1 MSRSRRKRD
10 RQRERARQVEQSA
23 EHIAQT
29 SEDSTQTEREPDWSE
44 WAGPDGVLGKAI
56 MEKNRARLA
65 SYEAEPTDVR
75 EHANH
80 ELDLS
85 RGGYAD
91 RQIVELTQNSADS
104 SLSHGNG
111 SIEVV
116 LTADRLYFADNGS
129 PIDEAGV
136 TALLHTHLSDKR
148 GNEQIGRFG
157 LGFKSLLRVSDRIEF
172 ISQSCSFRFDRAWSS
187 NEIGR
192 ILSNGVAEN
201 TPMMRL
207 AFPFDPQPII
217 KSDSILKKLATDH
230 TNIIRVAL
238 GSDQAFRLSRQM
250 VNYPLQFL
258 LLIDHIEKVTLVN
271 NTRDESSTL
280 TVHELGRSLLL
291 DRDGQKTAWRRFRRE
306 HQLTQDAIADRRTT
320 DESGSVTLT
329 WAVPESMRGE
339 RGKFW
344 AYFPTQ
350 MDSLVAG
357 ILNAPW
363 KTNED
368 RTNLLPG
375 DFNDELIDAMAEL
388 IAGNVGDLRSETDPA
403 RHLDA
408 LPPREQR
415 DYTDQAKS
423 LRRGIFRRL
432 NQSPIVPD
440 RRGDL
445 RLPSDIHYPPRALVP
460 TTSMPALDAYTR
472 STHAPRNSLHGS
484 ATTPT
489 RWIRVEELN
498 DPQGLREQDRGR
510 GAPHPTMS
518 EWLEALTR
526 GKTAQDAVEA
536 SRDAIRVA
544 ALLDDFVRPDPK
556 MLGRIFRTQ
565 SNDWRMLDQVFLPSE
580 GDTRIGDAEKLIHD
594 ALVNDASTLAAMK
607 TLGMSELSKT
617 ERFRD
622 AFASYLSRNR
632 NPYTANSDDCKKLW
646 LAIPDT
652 DWEDVVDVV
661 KEVQGYRSR
670 FPVKVARGTWK
681 PLRDVILPGKICD
694 ADDAPD
700 VSVDTDFHSDDD
712 IEILDSL
719 GVWDGP
725 RSDGDL
731 SGEPG
736 YERYLTEL
744 REKYRDD
751 VGARVHYS
759 KLTINDRARVGPLSV
774 MITLPETAKV
784 KYTKSL
790 LSVDGLFVGWTV
802 AHDDW
807 YKYDAKTYDS
817 YSLHF
822 VREHGIVSD
831 GQGGVLPL
839 SDAGDHPAALRE
851 LAELR
856 TWDKIKDAFGF
867 EDPPVSTEDCEAIDA
882 EEEELV
888 VDVWP
893 GLRAFDAGR
902 DVGHML
908 VRCSGVAVRGV
919 RDELRCH
926 YVDGDR
932 VFVVW
937 RDDKTGL
944 MSVNAALGLG
954 LSASQ
959 ITEVLRYEDQRV
971 EDEKRKIRAC
981 VTDAER
987 LLMAVGERNLLNELP
1002 TDFRSFNRYTGENLE
1017 GVSVAEAA
1025 IDNWQTDALWHCRG
1039 YLEHLAPPKQW
1050 AGGRRIPEFVE
1061 SLGFGP
1067 AWARERSLALPPYE
1081 EVRGPFTLPDLH
1093 RYQQLIVDE
1102 LRFMLRERWTG
1113 SVARR
1118 GLVSLPT
1125 GAGKTRVTVQAVV
1138 EAMRDDN
1145 FSGDVLWV
1153 ADREELC
1160 EQAID
1165 SWQEVWRCV
1174 GPERRDL
1181 RISRLYAGR
1190 DAPIRIDG
1198 THVVVASIQTLNA
1211 RLGRSDTSDYDTV
1224 RNVGLVVLDEAHH
1237 AIAPTYTRLMGNLGF
1252 QQRDSGRGP
1261 VMLGLTATPYRGRNE
1276 EETDR
1281 LAARFY
1287 RNRLD
1292 RKALEDIVEDD
1303 PESVIRYLQSPEMR
1317 VLAKARHQVIDG
1329 GELELTAKERLQAE
1343 DLPWLPSTAEERLA
1357 TNHERTDLILKAYE
1371 ELIAQRTERWPTLV
1385 FATSV
1390 RHAQTI
1396 AAVLCRRGIPARW
1409 VSSDTQT
1416 QTRRRYVEEYR
1427 DGKIDVLVNYG
1438 VFREGFDAPKTRVVI
1453 VARPVYSPNLYFQ
1466 MIGRGLRGPANGGN
1480 NECLIIDVRDNILEY
1495 KRQLAFT
1502 ELEDFWD

>member
-1 MSRSRRKRD
+1 MSRRKRD

-23 EHIAQT
+23 EHLAQT
-29 SEDSTQTEREPDWSE
+29 NEDTAQAEREPDWSQWE
-44 WAGPDGVLGKAI
+44 GPDGELGKAI
-56 MEKNRARLA
+56 LEKNRARLA
-65 SYEAEPTDVR
+65 SYKAAPTDVR

-91 RQIVELTQNSADS
+91 RQIVELTQNSADQ

-116 LTADRLYFADNGS
+116 LTADRLYFADDGI

-157 LGFKSLLRVSDRIEF
+157 LGFKSLLRVSDNIDF
-172 ISQSCSFRFDRAWSS
+172 ISRSCSFRFDRARSS
-187 NEIGR
+187 KEIGR
-192 ILSNGVAEN
+192 IISNGVVDSA
-201 TPMMRL
+201 PMMRL
-207 AFPFDPQPII
+207 AYPFDPKSTI
-217 KSDSILKKLATDH
+217 KSDSILKRLATNH
-230 TNIIRVAL
+230 ANIIRVDL
-238 GSDQAFRLSRQM
+238 SSDQAFRLSRQM
-250 VNYPLQFL
+250 INYPSQFL
-258 LLIDHIEKVTLVN
+258 LLIDHISKITLIN
-271 NTRDESSTL
+271 QTRDESSTL
-280 TVHELGRSLLL
+280 TVHKLGRALLL
-291 DRDGQKTAWRRFRRE
+291 DRDGQKTSWRRFRSE
-306 HQLTQDAIADRRTT
+306 HQLTPDAIADRRTT
-320 DESGSVTLT
+320 DESGSVELT
-329 WAVPESMRGE
+329 WAVPEQLRGE

-344 AYFPTQ
+344 AFFPTQ

-375 DFNDELIDAMAEL
+375 DFNDELIDAMAAL
-388 IAGNVGDLRSETDPA
+388 IAGNVGGLRSETDPA

-432 NQSPIVPD
+432 NQAPIVPD
-440 RRGDL
+440 RQGDL
-445 RLPSDIHYPPRALVP
+445 RLPGNIHYPPRALVP
-460 TTSMPALDAYTR
+460 STSMPALDVYTR
-472 STHAPRNSLHGS
+472 SPHAPRNSLHIS
-484 ATTPT
+484 STTPT

-498 DPQGLREQDRGR
+498 DPRGLRVQDRGQ
-510 GAPHPTMS
+510 GAPHPTMR

-526 GKTAQDAVEA
+526 GKSGVDAVEA
-536 SRDAIRVA
+536 SRDAIQVA
-544 ALLDDFVRPDPK
+544 AWLPENHRAPAE
-556 MLGRIFRTQ
+556 LGRIFLTRGYQ
-565 SNDWRMLDQVFLPSE
+565 WRVLDRVFLPSE
-580 GDTRIGDAEKLIHD
+580 GGTSHGDAEKLIHA
-594 ALVNDASTLAAMK
+594 ALVEDDATLVALK
-607 TLGMSELSKT
+607 TIGVKELSKT

-622 AFASYLSRNR
+622 ALASYLRRNP
-632 NPYTANSDDCKKLW
+632 NPYTADSDDCEELW

-661 KEVQGYRSR
+661 KEDQGYRSR
-670 FPVKVARGTWK
+670 FPVRVASGTWK
-681 PLRDVILPGKICD
+681 PLKDVIWPGRVCGV
-694 ADDAPD
+694 DDAPD
-700 VSVDTDFHSDDD
+700 VCVDTEFYSDDD
-712 IEILDSL
+712 MEILDSL

-725 RSDGDL
+725 RKEFDVAL
-731 SGEPG
+731 EPG
-736 YERYLTEL
+736 FKKYKDTILN
-744 REKYRDD
+744 KYRRRSHPT
-751 VGARVHYS
+751 GQTPQ
-759 KLTINDRARVGPLSV
+759 L
-774 MITLPETAKV
+774 
-784 KYTKSL
+784 SL
-790 LSVDGLFVGWTV
+790 LSLWSPGSPGPLGVLARLPEGPCARYTSMLLACDSLFRPCTV
-802 AHDDW
+802 KHDSQGQ
-807 YKYDAKTYDS
+807 YEPHGYQN

-831 GQGGVLPL
+831 GRGGVVRL
-839 SDAGDHPAALRE
+839 SDAGGHPAALRE

-856 TWDKIKDAFGF
+856 TWDKIKEAFGF
-867 EDPPVSTEDCEAIDA
+867 EDPPVSMEDCEAIDA
-882 EEEELV
+882 EEEELL

-893 GLRAFDAGR
+893 GLRAFD
-902 DVGHML
+902 VGNDIGHFL

-919 RDELRCH
+919 RDESRLH

-937 RDDKTGL
+937 QDDKSGL
-944 MSVNAALGLG
+944 MAVNTALGLG

-959 ITEVLRYEDQRV
+959 ITEALQYEDRRV
-971 EDEKRKIRAC
+971 EDEKRKIREG

-1002 TDFRSFNRYTGENLE
+1002 TDFRAFNRYTGENLE

-1039 YLEHLAPPKQW
+1039 YLRHLAPPKQW
-1050 AGGRRIPEFVE
+1050 AGGRRILEFVE

-1125 GAGKTRVTVQAVV
+1125 GSGKTRVTVQAVV

-1237 AIAPTYTRLMGNLGF
+1237 AIAPTYTRLMDNLGF

-1329 GELELTAKERLQAE
+1329 GELELTAEERRQAE
-1343 DLPWLPSTAEERLA
+1343 DLPWLPRTAEERLA
-1357 TNHERTDLILKAYE
+1357 TNAERTDLILKAYE
-1371 ELIAQRTERWPTLV
+1371 EIIAQRTERWPTLV

>member
-1 MSRSRRKRD
+1 MSETTRSTEPAESSTATMAQEE
-10 RQRERARQVEQSA
+10 RQ
-23 EHIAQT
+23 
-29 SEDSTQTEREPDWSE
+29 PDWSQWE
-44 WAGPDGVLGKAI
+44 GPDGELGKAI
-56 MEKNRARLA
+56 LEKNRARLA
-65 SYEAEPTDVR
+65 SYMAEPTDVR

-91 RQIVELTQNSADS
+91 RQIVELTQNSADQ

-116 LTADRLYFADNGS
+116 LTADRLYFADDGI

-157 LGFKSLLRVSDRIEF
+157 LGFKSLLRVSDNIDF
-172 ISQSCSFRFDRAWSS
+172 ISRSCSFRFDRARSS
-187 NEIGR
+187 KEIGR
-192 ILSNGVAEN
+192 IISNGVVDSA
-201 TPMMRL
+201 PMMRL
-207 AFPFDPQPII
+207 AYPFDPKSTI
-217 KSDSILKKLATDH
+217 KSDSILKRLATNH
-230 TNIIRVAL
+230 TNIIRVDL
-238 GSDQAFRLSRQM
+238 SSDQAFRLSRQM
-250 VNYPLQFL
+250 VNYPSQFL
-258 LLIDHIEKVTLVN
+258 LLIDHIEKITLIN
-271 NTRDESSTL
+271 QTRDESSTL
-280 TVHELGRSLLL
+280 TVHKLGRSLLL
-291 DRDGQKTAWRRFRRE
+291 DRDGQKTSWRRFRSE
-306 HQLTQDAIADRRTT
+306 HQLTPDAIADRRTT
-320 DESGSVTLT
+320 DESGSVELT
-329 WAVPESMRGE
+329 WAVPEQLRGE

-344 AYFPTQ
+344 AFFPTQ

-375 DFNDELIDAMAEL
+375 DFNDELIDAMAKL
-388 IAGNVGDLRSETDPA
+388 IAWNIGDLRSGTDPA

-440 RRGDL
+440 RQGEL
-445 RLPSDIHYPPRALVP
+445 RQPSDIHYPPRALVP
-460 TTSMPALDAYTR
+460 TTSMPALDVYTR
-472 STHAPRNSLHGS
+472 SPHAPRNSLHIS
-484 ATTPT
+484 STTPA

-498 DPQGLREQDRGR
+498 DPQGLREQDRGQ
-510 GAPHPTMS
+510 GAPHPTVS

-526 GKTAQDAVEA
+526 GKSGVDAVEA
-536 SRDAIRVA
+536 SRDAIQVA
-544 ALLDDFVRPDPK
+544 ALLDDFVRPDPN
-556 MLGRIFRTQ
+556 MLGRIFQTQ
-565 SNDWRMLDQVFLPSE
+565 SNDWRMLDQVFLPSP
-580 GDTRIGDAEKLIHD
+580 GGTRYGDAEKLIHD
-594 ALVNDASTLAAMK
+594 ALVEDDATLAALK
-607 TLGMSELSKT
+607 TLGVKELSKT

-622 AFASYLSRNR
+622 ALASYLRRNP
-632 NPYTANSDDCKKLW
+632 NPYTADSDDCEELW

-652 DWEDVVDVV
+652 DWEDDVDVV

-670 FPVKVARGTWK
+670 FPVRVASGTWK
-681 PLRDVILPGKICD
+681 PLKDVIWPGRVCGV
-694 ADDAPD
+694 DDVPD
-700 VSVDTDFHSDDD
+700 VCVDTEFHSDDD
-712 IEILDSL
+712 MEILDSL

-725 RSDGDL
+725 RRHADISC
-731 SGEPG
+731 EPG
-736 YERYLTEL
+736 YARYVGRDGEL
-744 REKYRDD
+744 HKRYRDD
-751 VGARVHYS
+751 IDARVHHRLLEI
-759 KLTINDRARVGPLSV
+759 KNGNGLLDINDCADVGPLAVLSS
-774 MITLPETAKV
+774 LPDSAKI
-784 KYTKSL
+784 KYTESL
-790 LSVDGLFVGWTV
+790 LRFDVLFVKWTV
-802 AHDDW
+802 SHADW
-807 YKYDAKTYDS
+807 GKYESKTYDS
-817 YSLHF
+817 YPLHF
-822 VREHGIVSD
+822 VRKHGIVSD
-831 GQGGVLPL
+831 GQGGVVRL
-839 SDAGDHPAALRE
+839 SDAGEHPGALRE
-851 LAELR
+851 LVELP
-856 TWDKIKDAFGF
+856 TWSKIKEAFGF
-867 EDPPVSTEDCEAIDA
+867 DEPSLSPDDCEPIDA
-882 EEEELV
+882 EEEELII
-888 VDVWP
+888 DVWP
-893 GLRAFDAGR
+893 GLREFDANK
-902 DVGHML
+902 DISHTL

-919 RDELRCH
+919 RDESRLH

-937 RDDKTGL
+937 QDDKSGL

-959 ITEVLRYEDQRV
+959 ITEVLQYEDRRV

-981 VTDAER
+981 ATDAER
-987 LLMAVGERNLLNELP
+987 LLRAVGERNLLNELP
-1002 TDFRSFNRYTGENLE
+1002 TDFRAFNRYSGENLE
-1017 GVSVAEAA
+1017 GISVAEAA
-1025 IDNWQTDALWHCRG
+1025 IANWQTDALWHCRG
-1039 YLEHLAPPKQW
+1039 YLGHLAPPKQW
-1050 AGGRRIPEFVE
+1050 AGGRRILEFVE

-1093 RYQQLIVDE
+1093 QYQQLIVDE
-1102 LRFMLRERWTG
+1102 LRFMLRARWTG

-1118 GLVSLPT
+1118 GLISLPT
-1125 GAGKTRVTVQAVV
+1125 GAGKTRVAVQAVV
-1138 EAMRDDN
+1138 EAMRDDD

-1190 DAPIRIDG
+1190 DAPIRIDR

-1237 AIAPTYTRLMGNLGF
+1237 AIAPTYTRLMDNLGF
-1252 QQRDSGRGP
+1252 QQRDSRRGP

-1303 PESVIRYLQSPEMR
+1303 PESVIRYLQSPEMQ
-1317 VLAKARHQVIDG
+1317 VLAKARHRIIDG
-1329 GELELTAKERLQAE
+1329 GELELTAEERRQAE
-1343 DLPWLPSTAEERLA
+1343 DLPWLPRTAEERLA
-1357 TNHERTDLILKAYE
+1357 TNAERTDLILKAYE
-1371 ELIAQRTERWPTLV
+1371 ETVARRTERWPTLV

-1502 ELEDFWD
+1502 ELEGFWD